1 MVIHPSI
8 FPLTLALVFPL
19 LTWVSTVDITLHPF
33 ENDPISFI
41 YMILQRCE
49 KNGSYPQASKLLI
62 SATWLFSNTT
72 YSDPIYIRPVY
83 ILSQHLDILMLYRYE
98 QLWFHQMVGSP
109 GCPGD
114 GWNWGNC
121 SPCFVAPHPRS
132 PARSFMSNQWTKK
145 WWFRLLHVT
154 LLRQIMLRLPYYQS
168 AAANQPLIPFL
179 RKELVW

>member
-83 ILSQHLDILMLYRYE
+83 ILSQHLDSPMLYRYE

-109 GCPGD
+109 GCPTY

-121 SPCFVAPHPRS
+121 QLV
-132 PARSFMSNQWTKK
+132 
-145 WWFRLLHVT
+145 VV
-154 LLRQIMLRLPYYQS
+154 S
-168 AAANQPLIPFL
+168 AASEVSSEVIHEQSIPEDPCMVYLPTFTLKINQM
-179 RKELVW
+179 

>member
-62 SATWLFSNTT
+62 SARWLFSNTT

-83 ILSQHLDILMLYRYE
+83 ILSQHLDSPMLYRYE
-98 QLWFHQMVGSP
+98 QLWFHQMVASP
-109 GCPGD
+109 GCPTTGET
-114 GWNWGNC
+114 GET
-121 SPCFVAPHPRS
+121 APQFCRIRGLQRGHSWAINGP
-132 PARSFMSNQWTKK
+132 KK
-145 WWFRLLHVT
+145 WWFRLL
-154 LLRQIMLRLPYYQS
+154 R
-168 AAANQPLIPFL
+168 
-179 RKELVW
+179 